1 MPTNNSSTAIPKIA
15 LNTKKVTM
23 KNRILLLILALL
35 PFLHSSAQIS
45 RKKALADLDRMLER
59 KSQQEEAKD
68 KKLDSLKRVLYY
80 TEESSR
86 IELYRQI
93 HQEYFQYQND
103 SALLYGIRLQELGVT
118 QGDKEQS
125 EYASNQIA
133 ICLGMM
139 GAYLD
144 CHHLL
149 DSLRNTITTPEGL
162 VRYYH
167 TCRTTYGWEAD
178 FLAKIPRAGITYK
191 EMTGCYR
198 DSILLT
204 DHDPVSLKVCEAD
217 NYLAQGKV
225 QKAESA
231 LHGVEKYAQGSQKAY
246 THYILAMVCKAKG
259 DTDNEIV
266 HLAQTAMCDISMNK
280 KEHTALLEL
289 ANELYKQGDIDRSY
303 RYLMHALEDAA
314 FCNARLRS
322 IEVAR
327 IYPIISLSYQRMQ
340 ERNNLIQNVIYV
352 TFSLLFLCITA
363 LAAYLYLQIKR
374 VRAARRQVV
383 EKNRQLEQAN
393 HMLEELNTS
402 LAEADRVKLQ
412 YITIYLERC
421 RANIESSNEVRK
433 LLLKLALNG
442 QYDALQKE
450 LRNITHI
457 NKEKQSFYN
466 DFDAA
471 FLNIYPHFVEKFNAI
486 LQPDSQLIPKKG
498 EHLTT
503 ELRIF
508 ALIRLGI
515 TDTNKIAQFLDYS
528 APTIY
533 QYRSRV
539 RSTSI
544 LSKQEFDERILTL

>member
-1 MPTNNSSTAIPKIA
+1 M
-15 LNTKKVTM
+15 
-23 KNRILLLILALL
+23 LLFVLALL
-35 PFLHSSAQIS
+35 PMMHTSAQIT
-45 RKKALADLDRMLER
+45 RKKALANLDQMLDRKDQLD
-59 KSQQEEAKD
+59 KTKEA
-68 KKLDSLKRVLYY
+68 KLDSLKKVLCY
-80 TEESSR
+80 TEEGSR
-86 IELYRQI
+86 IGLYKRI

-103 SALLYGIRLQELGVT
+103 SALHYALLLHSLGVK
-118 QGDKEQS
+118 QNDKQES

-149 DSLRNTITTPEGL
+149 DSLRNTITTPESL

-167 TCRTTYGWEAD
+167 ACRTTYGWEAD

-191 EMTGCYR
+191 AMTCCYR
-198 DSILLT
+198 DSILQT
-204 DHDPVSLKVCEAD
+204 DNDPVSLKVCEAD

-225 QKAESA
+225 HKAELA
-231 LHGVEKYAQGSQKAY
+231 LLEIEKSAQGNQKAY

-266 HLAQTAMCDISMNK
+266 HLAEAALCDISMNK

-289 ANELYKQGDIDRSY
+289 ASVLYNEGDIDRSY
-303 RYLMHALEDAA
+303 HYLRHALEDAA

-327 IYPIISLSYQRMQ
+327 IYPIISLSYQRLQ
-340 ERNNLIQNVIYV
+340 EKNALVQAIIYIAS
-352 TFSLLFLCITA
+352 TLLFLCITA

-374 VRAARRQVV
+374 LRAARRQVI
-383 EKNRQLEQAN
+383 EKNHQLEDAN
-393 HMLEELNTS
+393 HLLEELNTS
-402 LAEADRVKLQ
+402 LAEADKIKMQ

-421 RANIESSNEVRK
+421 RTNIENANEVRK
-433 LLLKLALNG
+433 QLLKLTLNG

-450 LRNITHI
+450 LKNITLI
-457 NKEKQSFYN
+457 NKEKQRFYD
-466 DFDAA
+466 DFDTA
-471 FLNIYPHFVEKFNAI
+471 FLNIYPHFVENFNAI
-486 LQPDSQLIPKKG
+486 LQPGSQLIPKKD

-528 APTIY
+528 VPTIY

-544 LSKQEFDERILTL
+544 LSKQEFEERILTL